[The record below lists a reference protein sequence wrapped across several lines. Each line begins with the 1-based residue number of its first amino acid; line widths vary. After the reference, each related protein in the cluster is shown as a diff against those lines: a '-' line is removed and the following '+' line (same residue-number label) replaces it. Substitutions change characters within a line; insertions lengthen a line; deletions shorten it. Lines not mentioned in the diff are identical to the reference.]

1 MTEEL
6 MKALTLTGGY
16 TAVSLAAVGSALG
29 TGTAGSSAIGAMK
42 KCYAQGKQAPFLLI
56 ALAGAPLS
64 QTIYGMIL
72 MIFIKN
78 QVAAKS
84 AYWPLFLI
92 MGIVGGLAMGVSA
105 WYQGKAGA
113 GACDAL
119 GETGKGFANYLMILG
134 IVETVAIFA
143 LVFALMSIGYIA

>member
-78 QVAAKS
+78 QIETKA